1 MAKLKAAFE
10 DKLHS
15 GQKRFIIYGLGG
27 SGKTELAL
35 KYAQEHA
42 DNYWGVFFVDGSS
55 RRNAFGSYADIATIG
70 GVEPNEKAAK
80 NWLMT
85 RDLPWLLIVDNVDD
99 DEVQLEDLL
108 PPGTKGSILVTSR
121 NPAHKSYG
129 NVGQRYLELM
139 LMEKDEANELI
150 LRAAEEPSP
159 WPLSIKDS
167 ASVICQALGFLPLA
181 LVHAA
186 KAILI
191 GLCPWSGYLTFYER
205 QKQRIRRERL
215 RRRDRSLSRSRRG
228 SEEDNDS
235 MNVFSSYEILYQSM
249 ESSQD
254 ERFQDAV
261 ELLHVFSYFHF
272 QNIRLDILI
281 GAAINPLKEAKQME
295 DEAQEEKALQK
306 KILKPIR
313 KSWTTW
319 LREITLGL
327 RRYLDTPAPLPTALK
342 RLQGLTPSA
351 FEDEVH
357 VRLSEALAVLIKRS
371 LIVRQDRVES
381 RYSMHP
387 LVHKWVRE
395 RPEISTSQQSLWCQ
409 TALTTLAKSVL
420 RPPLGDTDNER
431 RMRRDLL
438 SHINH
443 ARECQVAIKQMLE
456 ENRKALAKPIWL
468 TTVNEF
474 GRLQADESARFS
486 FVYSECGDFNEA
498 LQLQHKTLGFL
509 VQILGEDHPVSIKV
523 TLLVSGTLWNLSR
536 PAEAT
541 RLQRRAY
548 QASME
553 SLGEGHPLTL
563 EVAEL
568 LGAALQMKA
577 RLAESFALHQLNIE
591 KLENLYGEGHE
602 KTLKAKRN
610 LARVY
615 SRYHEYEKAT
625 DLHHAVWQ
633 QMKRLRGE
641 KDLETLI
648 SLEDLAVSY
657 LRHGEENRHP
667 NSEKHLGESHE
678 RMKFVLEQRRA
689 VLGKDQPYTL
699 LATFHLALVKSAMGQ
714 HEEALRII
722 TEIIPI
728 AERNIGKDHSAIIAA
743 KCHYARILVE
753 LGRYKEAEERLRGLA
768 QKSQYRKVSDEDGD
782 HPDRLA
788 ALWFLVRCFE
798 KQGMTQEALDIC
810 EDLEVA
816 LREIGG
822 NGLGKGH
829 KFASRLQDRIV
840 ELRQKLKNDAYLE
853 REELQNSAST
863 CVTKAYSNRSSGLS
877 YDIIAS

>member
-1 MAKLKAAFE
+1 MAKLKTAFE
-10 DKLHS
+10 DKRCH
-15 GQKRFIIYGLGG
+15 GQKRFVIYGLGG

-42 DNYWGVFFVDGSS
+42 DKFWGVFFIDGSS

-99 DEVQLEDLL
+99 DEVQLDDLL
-108 PPGTKGSILVTSR
+108 PLGTKGSILVTSR

-129 NVGQRYLELM
+129 NVGQRYLELV
-139 LMEKDEANELI
+139 LMEKDEADELI
-150 LRAAEEPSP
+150 LKAAEEPSP
-159 WPLSIKDS
+159 WSLSVKDS

-186 KAILI
+186 KAILL

-215 RRRDRSLSRSRRG
+215 RRRNRGLSGGRRG
-228 SEEDNDS
+228 SEEDSDS
-235 MNVFSSYEILYQSM
+235 LNVFSSYEILYQSM

-254 ERFQDAV
+254 ERFRDAV

-281 GAAINPLKEAKQME
+281 GAAVNPLKEAKQME
-295 DEAQEEKALQK
+295 DEVQEEKALQE
-306 KILKPIR
+306 KITKPVH
-313 KSWTTW
+313 KTWTMW
-319 LREITLGL
+319 LREVNLGL
-327 RRYLDTPAPLPTALK
+327 KRYLDTPAPLPTALK
-342 RLQGLTPSA
+342 GLQGMTQNA

-357 VRLSEALAVLIKRS
+357 IRLSEALAVLIKRS

-395 RPEISTSQQSLWCQ
+395 RPEISASQQSLWCQ
-409 TALTTLAKSVL
+409 TALTTLAKSIL

-431 RMRRDLL
+431 RTRRDLL

-443 ARECQVAIKQMLE
+443 ARECQAAIRQTLE
-456 ENRKALAKPIWL
+456 ENRKALAKPIWF
-468 TTVNEF
+468 TTVDKF
-474 GRLQADESARFS
+474 GRLEADESARFS
-486 FVYSECGDFNEA
+486 FVYSECGQFNEA
-498 LQLQHKTLGFL
+498 LQLQRKTVGFL
-509 VQILGEDHPVSIKV
+509 IQMLGEDHPVSIKV

-548 QASME
+548 QVSTE
-553 SLGEGHPLTL
+553 SLGEDHPLTL

-568 LGAALQMKA
+568 LGAALLMKA
-577 RLAESFALHQLNIE
+577 RLAESFALHRKNIE
-591 KLENLYGEGHE
+591 KLSYLYGEKHE

-625 DLHHAVWQ
+625 KLHHAFWQ
-633 QMKRLRGE
+633 GMKELRGE
-641 KDLETLI
+641 TDLETLVC
-648 SLEDLAVSY
+648 LEDLAVSY
-657 LRHGEENRHP
+657 LHHAEDNRYP
-667 NSEKHLGESHE
+667 NAEKHLIESHE
-678 RMKFVLEQRRA
+678 RMEFVLEQRKIT
-689 VLGKDQPYTL
+689 LGKDQPYTL
-699 LATFHLALVKSAMGQ
+699 LATFHLALMKSAMGQ
-714 HEEALRII
+714 HEAALKII

-728 AERNIGKDHSAIIAA
+728 AERNIGEDHSAILAA
-743 KCHYARILVE
+743 KCHYSRILME
-753 LGRYKEAEERLRGLA
+753 LGRYNEAEEMLRVLA
-768 QKSQYRKVSDEDGD
+768 QKSRYEKVSDEDGD
-782 HPDRLA
+782 HSDRLA
-788 ALWFLVRCFE
+788 ALWFLVRCYE
-798 KQGMTQEALDIC
+798 EQGRAQEALDTC
-810 EDLEVA
+810 EDLEIA
-816 LREIGG
+816 LCKIGG
-822 NGLGKGH
+822 NGLGKEH
-829 KFASRLQDRIV
+829 KFATRVQNKIV
-840 ELRQKLKNDAYLE
+840 EIRQKLKTD
-853 REELQNSAST
+853 T
-863 CVTKAYSNRSSGLS
+863 CMEHEQLHSPTTTCTVKVYSNEFGG
-877 YDIIAS
+877 IKATTW